1 LYFFSCEEKQKSY
14 NRSMRKIL
22 ALFSAL
28 FLFFGIVFSTQAATA
43 SLYFSPASRSVDVGS
58 TFTVTVYV
66 SSATD
71 SMNAAAG
78 TISFPEDKLQVTS
91 LSKTSSIFSLWAQ
104 EPSFSNSA
112 GTVSFEGVVL
122 NPGFTGNAGK
132 ILSITFRARAA
143 GTAVVRFSNA
153 SVLAND
159 GQGTNILATMGS
171 AQFEI
176 GNTGPVAPEGTTVT
190 EVTNTP
196 KASLVSSPTHPD
208 SGKWYPVRTAVFSW
222 SLPQGTTGVRTLAN
236 QIANSLPTTLHV
248 PPVGTREISD
258 LSDGVWYFH
267 VQLRNENGWGAVTH
281 QRFQIDT
288 EKPEKMEISQIAGE
302 NPNLPR
308 AVFRVDASDK
318 TSGIDR
324 FEVQID
330 NSTTSVWKDTGD
342 HRYETPPLSPGR
354 HVIVVKAFD
363 KAGNSASAF
372 SDFEIRG
379 IAMPLITDYPK
390 EMYADTLLAI
400 RGKTFPLGSLEA
412 RAEWN
417 GEEMKTQRVSA
428 DADGNFVFVFDE
440 KLREGAY
447 SFRFKA
453 IDAEGGESAFTEPVV
468 VGVHTPFV
476 SKLGAKFVSYLTFG
490 IIAIACLLL
499 LAILGNYL
507 LHHAHLFRK
516 NVKRAISGVES
527 DIHEVFAG
535 LKNDVE
541 HALRFLNHIRT
552 KRELNDEEE
561 KLRAHLEK
569 SLEDAEKVIKRE
581 IRDIEKRIK

>member
-1 LYFFSCEEKQKSY
+1 MK
-14 NRSMRKIL
+14 KIF
-22 ALFSAL
+22 ALFSTL
-28 FLFFGIVFSTQAATA
+28 FLFSGIVFSAHAATA
-43 SLYFSPASRSVDVGS
+43 SLYFSPASRSVDVGG

-91 LSKTSSIFSLWAQ
+91 LSKTGSIFSLWAQ

-112 GTVSFEGVVL
+112 GTISFEGVVL

-132 ILSITFRARAA
+132 ILSVTFRARAA

-171 AQFEI
+171 AQFEV

-196 KASLVSSPTHPD
+196 KAPLISSPTHPD
-208 SGKWYPVRTAVFSW
+208 SGKWYPAKNASFSW
-222 SLPQGTTGVRTLAN
+222 NLPQGTTGVRTLAN

-248 PPVGTREISD
+248 PPVGTREVSD

-267 VQLRNENGWGAVTH
+267 LQLRNENGWGAVAH

-288 EKPEKMEISQIAGE
+288 EKPEKMEISQIMGE

-308 AVFRVDASDK
+308 ATFRVDASDK

-324 FEVQID
+324 FEIQID
-330 NSTTSVWKDTGD
+330 NSTTSVWKDSGD

-400 RGKTFPLGSLEA
+400 RGKTFPMGSLEA

-453 IDAEGGESAFTEPVV
+453 IDSEGGESAFTDPVV
-468 VGVHTPFV
+468 IGVHTPFV
-476 SKLGAKFVSYLTFG
+476 SKLGAKFVSYITFG
-490 IIAIACLLL
+490 IIAIGCLLL

-507 LHHAHLFRK
+507 LRHAHLFRK

-552 KRELNDEEE
+552 KRELSDEEE
-561 KLRAHLEK
+561 KLRSHLEK
-569 SLEDAEKVIKRE
+569 SLEDAEREIKRE

>member
-1 LYFFSCEEKQKSY
+1 MK
-14 NRSMRKIL
+14 KIL
-22 ALFSAL
+22 ALFSLA
-28 FLFFGIVFSTQAATA
+28 FIFVGIPFSAYAASA
-43 SLYFSPASRSVDVGS
+43 SLYFSPASRSVDVGN
-58 TFTVTVYV
+58 TFTVAIYV
-66 SSATD
+66 SSPTE

-78 TISFPEDKLQVTS
+78 TISFPDDKLQVTS
-91 LSKTSSIFSLWAQ
+91 ISKTGSLFSLWAQ

-132 ILSITFRARAA
+132 ILSVTFRARAA
-143 GTAVVRFSNA
+143 GSAVVRFSTA

-176 GNTGPVAPEGTTVT
+176 GNTGPVAPEGSTVT
-190 EVTNTP
+190 EVINTP
-196 KASLVSSPTHPD
+196 KATLINSPTHPD
-208 SGKWYPVRTAVFSW
+208 STKWYATRNASFTWNV
-222 SLPQGTTGVRTLAN
+222 PQGTTGVRTLAN
-236 QIANSLPTTLHV
+236 QSASGLPTTLNV
-248 PPVGTREISD
+248 PPVSTREIND
-258 LSDGVWYFH
+258 LADGMWYFH
-267 VQLRNENGWGAVTH
+267 LQLRNESGWGGVAH

-288 EKPEKMEISQIAGE
+288 QKPEKMEISQIMGE

-308 AVFRVDASDK
+308 AMFRVDALDK

-324 FEVQID
+324 FEISID
-330 NSTTSVWKDTGD
+330 NATTSVWKDAGE
-342 HRYETPPLSPGR
+342 HRYETPALAPGR
-354 HVIVVKAFD
+354 HVIVMKAID
-363 KAGNSASAF
+363 KAGNSTSAF
-372 SDFEIRG
+372 ADFEIKG

-400 RGKTFPLGSLEA
+400 RGKTFPNGSIEA

-417 GEEMKTQRVSA
+417 GEEMKTQRIVA
-428 DADGNFVFVFDE
+428 DSDGNFIFVFDE

-453 IDAEGGESAFTEPVV
+453 IDSEGGESGFTEPVI
-468 VGVHTPFV
+468 VGVHTPFI
-476 SKLGAKFVSYLTFG
+476 SKVGAQFVNYLTL
-490 IIAIACLLL
+490 AIVVLACLLL
-499 LAILGNYL
+499 LFIVGNRL
-507 LHHAHLFRK
+507 LRHAHLFKK

-527 DIHEVFAG
+527 DIHEIFAG

-561 KLRAHLEK
+561 KLRGHLEK

-581 IRDIEKRIK
+581 IHDIEKRIK